1 MSAPRRKNVASKID
15 PARRAAYDV
24 LHEVGSGDAYANVAL
39 SQIQRSHELDPR
51 DAAFCTEVVNGTLR
65 HRGLLDAVI
74 AHCSGRPTAKLDPR
88 VLDILRM
95 GAYQCLMMRTD
106 AYAAVNTSVELTRS
120 VAGEAPVGLVNAV
133 LRKISARSVEAWVS
147 ALSDSSASPDEQLAF
162 EYSHPTWVVSSLRDA
177 LGSGRAGELPALLAA
192 NNEPARVTLAARPG
206 MANVE
211 NLVAAGA
218 EPGRWSPYAAIA
230 PSGPVGGFPAVRDR
244 RASVQDEGS
253 QLVAIAL
260 ANAQLEGTD
269 ERWVDLCAGPGGKV
283 ALLSAIGALRG
294 ASTVGIELHPHRA
307 ALVETSVGPVP
318 GFAGVV
324 VGDARNAPIGPGVDR
339 VLVDVPCTGLGV
351 VRRRPE
357 LRWRR
362 TPSDVPALRKLQ
374 VELLN
379 SALDLVRPG
388 GVVAY
393 VTCSPHV
400 AETEL
405 VVSTATRRRKD
416 VAIEDSR
423 PLFPNVPDLGN
434 GPNVRLW
441 PHLHGTDGMFFSLMR
456 RTTPPG

>member
-1 MSAPRRKNVASKID
+1 MNTSRPRDRKPRVD

-39 SQIQRSHELDPR
+39 SQIQRSHELDTR

-65 HRGLLDAVI
+65 YRALLDAVI
-74 AHCSGRPTAKLDPR
+74 SSCSGRPTSKLDPR
-88 VLDILRM
+88 VLDVLRM
-95 GAYQCLMMRTD
+95 GTYQCLMMRTD
-106 AYAAVNTSVELTRS
+106 SYAAVNTSVELARS

-133 LRKISARSVEAWVS
+133 MRKVSGRSREDWTDAVVAKCESA
-147 ALSDSSASPDEQLAF
+147 DDQLALR
-162 EYSHPTWVVSSLRDA
+162 YSHPTWVVSSLRDA
-177 LGSGRAGELPALLAA
+177 LGAARADELPALLAA

-206 MANVE
+206 MTTADA
-211 NLVAAGA
+211 LVAGGA
-218 EPGRWSPYAAIA
+218 DPGRWSPYAAIA
-230 PSGPVGGFPAVRDR
+230 PSGPVGSFPPVRDR

-253 QLVAIAL
+253 QLVACAL
-260 ANAQLEGTD
+260 ANATLDGPD
-269 ERWVDLCAGPGGKV
+269 ASWVDLCAGPGGKL
-283 ALLSAIGALRG
+283 ALLAALGAERG
-294 ASTVGIELHPHRA
+294 AKTVGVELHPHRA
-307 ALVETSVGPVP
+307 ELIRTSVGPVP

-324 VGDARNAPIGPGVDR
+324 VADSRQPPIRPGVDR

-362 TPSDVPALRKLQ
+362 SANDVPALRKLQ

-379 SALDLVRPG
+379 SALDLVRSG

-405 VVSTATRRRKD
+405 VVSSVVRKRKD
-416 VAIEDSR
+416 VTVEDSR
-423 PLFPNVPDLGN
+423 ALFPGVPELGN

-456 RTTPPG
+456 RT

>member
-1 MSAPRRKNVASKID
+1 MNPDHKRDRKRVID

-24 LHEVGSGDAYANVAL
+24 LHEVGSNDAYANVAL
-39 SQIQRSHELDPR
+39 SQIQRSHELDAR

-65 HRGLLDAVI
+65 YRALLDALI
-74 AHCSGRPTAKLDPR
+74 EECSGRPTSKLDPR
-88 VLDILRM
+88 VLDVLRM
-95 GAYQCLMMRTD
+95 GSYQCLMMRTD
-106 AYAAVNTSVELTRS
+106 SYAAVNTSVELARS

-133 LRKISARSVEAWVS
+133 MRKVSGRSREDWVESLVRVAG
-147 ALSDSSASPDEQLAF
+147 SPDDQMALR
-162 EYSHPTWVVSSLRDA
+162 YSHPTWIVSSLRDA
-177 LGSGRAGELPALLAA
+177 LGAQRSNELPDLLAA

-206 MANVE
+206 LSTADD
-211 NLVAAGA
+211 LIDAGA
-218 EPGRWSPYAAIA
+218 QPAQWSPYAAIA
-230 PSGPVGGFPAVRDR
+230 PSGPVGGFPPVRDR

-260 ANAQLEGTD
+260 ANAAVAGSDQA
-269 ERWVDLCAGPGGKV
+269 WVDLCAGPGGKL
-283 ALLSAIGALRG
+283 ALLSSIGAQRG
-294 ASTVGIELHPHRA
+294 ASTVGVELHPHRA
-307 ALVETSVGPVP
+307 ELIQTSVGPVP

-324 VGDARNAPIGPGVDR
+324 VGDSRQPPIRHGVDR

-362 TPSDVPALRKLQ
+362 NPNDVPALRKLQ
-374 VELLN
+374 AQLLN
-379 SALDLVRPG
+379 AALSIVRPG

-405 VVSTATRRRKD
+405 VVSAVTRKRED
-416 VAIEDSR
+416 VKIEDSR
-423 PLFPNVPDLGN
+423 DLFPGVPSLGA

-441 PHLHGTDGMFFSLMR
+441 PHIHGTDGMFFSLMR
-456 RTTPPG
+456 RTG